1 MTTYANKISI
11 TEVTGS
17 SFIFTFLSKVKKK
30 KIIIAFIVDPKSDA
44 RIEIYDIV

>member
-17 SFIFTFLSKVKKK
+17 SFIFTFLIKVKKK
-30 KIIIAFIVDPKSDA
+30 IAFIVDPKSNA
-44 RIEIYDIV
+44 RIEINDIV